1 MKSITSIRL
10 FLFALLSLT
19 WLFSSDGIASQT
31 AQQPGGHEVNT
42 QELGLQNADS
52 LKNLNAGQIALLL
65 QTQAI
70 APDILCIQQTGV
82 LRVAIVDE
90 NNPPFHFTNK
100 KGELDGIDIEI
111 AKKIAS
117 EFGVKAEFIKAKTY
131 DEVVDLIVSKKAHL
145 GISKLSVTSLRAQK
159 VRFAGSYAKFAK
171 GLLINRV
178 QFNKLKSDENNTIE
192 EIFKLPGVSIGVI
205 AKTSYEQYA
214 KTMFPNTALKT
225 YTTWDEV
232 INALLKGEILA
243 AFRDEWEIRKT
254 LYNNKDLGIYAEAI
268 YLKSEDDPIQI
279 ILPWNSNQLAS
290 FVDMFLKL
298 NAKYQ
303 YTVPQLYELYK
314 KYEAENKK

>member
-1 MKSITSIRL
+1 
-10 FLFALLSLT
+10 
-19 WLFSSDGIASQT
+19 
-31 AQQPGGHEVNT
+31 
-42 QELGLQNADS
+42 
-52 LKNLNAGQIALLL
+52 
-65 QTQAI
+65 
-70 APDILCIQQTGV
+70 
-82 LRVAIVDE
+82 
-90 NNPPFHFTNK
+90 
-100 KGELDGIDIEI
+100 
-111 AKKIAS
+111 
-117 EFGVKAEFIKAKTY
+117 
-131 DEVVDLIVSKKAHL
+131 
-145 GISKLSVTSLRAQK
+145 
-159 VRFAGSYAKFAK
+159 
-171 GLLINRV
+171 
-178 QFNKLKSDENNTIE
+178 
-192 EIFKLPGVSIGVI
+192 
-205 AKTSYEQYA
+205 
-214 KTMFPNTALKT
+214 MFPNTALKT